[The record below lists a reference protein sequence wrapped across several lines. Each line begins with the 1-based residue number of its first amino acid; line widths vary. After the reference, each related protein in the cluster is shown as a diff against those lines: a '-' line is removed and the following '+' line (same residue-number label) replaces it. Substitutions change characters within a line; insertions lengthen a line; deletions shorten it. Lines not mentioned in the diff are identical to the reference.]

1 MSPDFSETV
10 LNKVFIEGVLLLVPL
25 KFWGEVTKRV
35 VRHFSNIFFFLKNE
49 GFLDPLNEVPVF
61 ALSYIYMA
69 RINKALEDLS
79 ND

>member
-1 MSPDFSETV
+1 M
-10 LNKVFIEGVLLLVPL
+10 VFIEGALLLVLL
-25 KFWGEVTKRV
+25 KFWGEIIKCV
-35 VRHFSNIFFFLKNE
+35 VRHFSNIFNIFLLHKSE
-49 GFLDPLNEVPVF
+49 GFFDPLNVVPVF